1 MDKEFHLKKSK
12 TFCMFP
18 FIGARNLHGY
28 YSPCPIFWKSET
40 LKPDLK
46 IDSNIFELSNTEYFK
61 QLRKDMIENNENSEV
76 INSGCRIC
84 KQHSSNN
91 LSGLRDAMNTTLSS
105 YYDKAMENLNIDYSL
120 KSGDY
125 IFSAVNLNTLCNFK
139 CVMCTD
145 DRSSSHMDK
154 KDTEKF
160 AFYNPEK
167 SIREKMI
174 DDMYSIVRDSKFI
187 YFGYS
192 GEPFLTKDHIYTLNK
207 LIADKRTDKTLI
219 YHSNCSIFTDEIAD
233 ILLHFDKVILLGS
246 IDGMDSYFKFI
257 RPSSI
262 SFETVYSNIKK
273 FKSLPNV
280 DFNLYCSVSIL
291 NAEHVLDIHRR
302 FYSDGIINV
311 NQIVLNPVYDFLS
324 VEVLPQS
331 VRDRIYD
338 KYQQYAETVRHHTSE
353 LNFHHNT
360 IDTELN
366 NFSNYIKNGVTPL
379 ASPYTLF
386 FLNKMCKDLGIDV
399 FKEVPYLRLIK

>member
-1 MDKEFHLKKSK
+1 MDKEFNLNKSK

-18 FIGARNLHGY
+18 FVGARNLHGY

-40 LKPDLK
+40 LTPDLK
-46 IDSNIFELSNTEYFK
+46 INNNIFELSNSEYFR

-76 INSGCRIC
+76 INSGCKIC
-84 KQHSSNN
+84 KQHNSNN
-91 LSGLRDAMNTTLSS
+91 LSGLRNSINTMLSS

-145 DRSSSHMDK
+145 DRSSSHLDK
-154 KDTEKF
+154 KDKDKF
-160 AFYNPEK
+160 AFYNPDQH
-167 SIREKMI
+167 IREKMI
-174 DDMYSIVRDSKFI
+174 DDMYDVVKNSKFI

-192 GEPFLTKDHIYTLNK
+192 GEPFLTKDHIYTLKK
-207 LIADKRTDKTLI
+207 LIEDGCTDKTLI
-219 YHSNCSIFTDEIAD
+219 YHSNCSIFTDEIAG
-233 ILLHFDKVILLGS
+233 ILLKFDKVILLGS
-246 IDGMDSYFKFI
+246 IDGIDNHFKFI

-273 FKSLPNV
+273 FKSLPNLT
-280 DFNLYCSVSIL
+280 FNLYCSVSIL
-291 NAEHVLDIHRR
+291 NAEHVLDIHAK
-302 FYSDGIINV
+302 FYNENLINV

-331 VRDRIYD
+331 VKNRLYD
-338 KYQQYAETVRHHTSE
+338 KYQNYIATVKHNTAE

-366 NFSNYIKNGVTPL
+366 NFSNYIKNSVTPPS
-379 ASPYTLF
+379 SPYTLF
-386 FLNKMCKDLGIDV
+386 FLNKMCKDLSIDI